1 MKLSNLLLGWGSKLR
16 IKEHDQLDACVK
28 SVPEWES
35 EAIMPLGSHQMTQ
48 ILGNLQITGK
58 MDPNGK
64 QVGQTWDRNL
74 ARCCKIPIRC
84 LLRHKLGQT
93 VLATFTDLRISERY
107 EVRLNFEIDTRFLMT
122 EKDLWN
128 DTCRHDNIRTLP
140 LLGVKESRNWSHC
153 TLVTWLACLQEQFP
167 LPQDI
172 LMCNQAMCP
181 LPEWACSANSS
192 QRLVTWQ
199 SWTRMSPASRFAA
212 SARPE
217 VYIEEEAAGKDQGYL
232 PFKRSSPLTTVISLW
247 QWKEVAHTK
256 EAEAN
261 YIIIY
266 YSYYEPSWN
275 MMNHLKPR
283 NLPDHLYAH
292 QRAATGA
299 FFESLFQRLEP
310 LESKNFASLLPGCNR
325 RVCVYDLVLKFYRV
339 FFLMLF
345 SCLRFSVF
353 LDVWKQITNWIRF
366 FSVSLPVT
374 RQIELQER
382 RMHLASAA
390 SGEEGYLE
398 MINDLDTA
406 LLP

>member
-1 MKLSNLLLGWGSKLR
+1 MIHAGMIISVHYLCLGWKRVGIGHTARLLLDWPACKSSFRFHRTSSCATKLCVRCQNGPAVQTALNDLLLGRAGPVWV
-16 IKEHDQLDACVK
+16 QL
-28 SVPEWES
+28 
-35 EAIMPLGSHQMTQ
+35 Q
-48 ILGNLQITGK
+48 
-58 MDPNGK
+58 
-64 QVGQTWDRNL
+64 
-74 ARCCKIPIRC
+74 
-84 LLRHKLGQT
+84 
-93 VLATFTDLRISERY
+93 DL
-107 EVRLNFEIDTRFLMT
+107 
-122 EKDLWN
+122 
-128 DTCRHDNIRTLP
+128 
-140 LLGVKESRNWSHC
+140 HC
-153 TLVTWLACLQEQFP
+153 
-167 LPQDI
+167 
-172 LMCNQAMCP
+172 
-181 LPEWACSANSS
+181 
-192 QRLVTWQ
+192 
-199 SWTRMSPASRFAA
+199 
-212 SARPE
+212 ARPE
-217 VYIEEEAAGKDQGYL
+217 VYIEEEAAGKDQGHL